1 MKRIFLKQEKRIF
14 LMPSTKN
21 TGSERHYDEDGNF
34 LIKENPITKVGVF
47 EYSGAQIDSD
57 PENPMGLNPNKIY
70 KVYRPAEELEKEETI
85 NSFRLKPLIDEHAM
99 LGSEEEGKTP
109 AEKKGVHGVIGDQ
122 VRFDPKSGF
131 LIGNLKIYAGSLP
144 DKIDYEGKK
153 EISAGY
159 LCKFISEKGN
169 FDGENYDFVQR
180 DIRGNHI
187 ALVQEGRSGPDV
199 SVRDDLKFTFD
210 AKELLKMNEEE
221 KKIKDEEE
229 KDIYQKKEEVKD
241 DLEEEIEEK
250 IEEKEEEEKEEEKE
264 IKDADCNRVKSITDE
279 KLIARLVKK
288 AIADE
293 AEKNKEKA
301 ELAKKL
307 SVHIGAFDE
316 KLSTLKT
323 VQDVAKYGLS
333 KLHKNCKPGEE
344 IAFLKG
350 YLEGKQFDAPVM
362 FSQDSKSYGN
372 DSCIREFLKGN

>member
-1 MKRIFLKQEKRIF
+1 MK
-14 LMPSTKN
+14 
-21 TGSERHYDEDGNF
+21 
-34 LIKENPITKVGVF
+34 
-47 EYSGAQIDSD
+47 
-57 PENPMGLNPNKIY
+57 
-70 KVYRPAEELEKEETI
+70 
-85 NSFRLKPLIDEHAM
+85 
-99 LGSEEEGKTP
+99 
-109 AEKKGVHGVIGDQ
+109 
-122 VRFDPKSGF
+122 
-131 LIGNLKIYAGSLP
+131 
-144 DKIDYEGKK
+144 
-153 EISAGY
+153 
-159 LCKFISEKGN
+159 
-169 FDGENYDFVQR
+169 
-180 DIRGNHI
+180 
-187 ALVQEGRSGPDV
+187 
-199 SVRDDLKFTFD
+199 
-210 AKELLKMNEEE
+210 EEE

-229 KDIYQKKEEVKD
+229 KEKNLYQEKEEVKD

-250 IEEKEEEEKEEEKE
+250 IEEKEEEEEEEEKE
-264 IKDADCNRVKSITDE
+264 IKDAEGKRVKSITDE
-279 KLIARLVKK
+279 KLIAKLVKK

-293 AEKNKEKA
+293 AEKNKEKS